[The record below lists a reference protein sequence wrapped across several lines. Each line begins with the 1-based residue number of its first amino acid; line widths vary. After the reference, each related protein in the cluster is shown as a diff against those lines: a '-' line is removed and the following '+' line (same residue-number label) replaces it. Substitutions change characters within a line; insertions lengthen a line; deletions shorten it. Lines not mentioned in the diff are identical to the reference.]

1 MPPVAI
7 VTDTTS
13 YLPRALVNSEGIH
26 QVSLYVGWGGEG
38 SGGGE
43 EGWVGQRREIEL
55 ENFDA
60 FYERLRSDPALPTT
74 SQPSIGD
81 FLAVWEPLLEE
92 GRDIVSVHLSGGI
105 SGTCE
110 AARQARGLLAERGLG
125 ERVEV
130 IDGETACG
138 GLGLLVLAGAAAARG
153 GADKEGVTARVRETR
168 AALKIWFCIDTLEYL
183 RRGGRVGKA
192 QAWLGGTLRIKP
204 ILTLGY
210 EITPV
215 ERVRTAGR
223 AFERMVQYMHELRE
237 AGSDAWVVQHIQ
249 ATEQAQRLIEHGR
262 EIYGSEPLFVS
273 EVGPV
278 IGTYVGPGL
287 VGVGGIPRALLS

>member
-7 VTDTTS
+7 VTDSTH
-13 YLPRALVNSEGIH
+13 YLPRALADSEGIH
-26 QVSLYVGWGGEG
+26 QVSLYVGWGDE
-38 SGGGE
+38 
-43 EGWVGQRREIEL
+43 RERETEL
-55 ENFDA
+55 ESFDA
-60 FYERLRSDPALPTT
+60 FYERLRTDPELPTT

-81 FLAVWEPLLEE
+81 FLAVWEPLLEA

-110 AARQARGLLAERGLG
+110 AARQAHGILTERGLA

-138 GLGLLVLAGAAAARG
+138 GLGILLLAAAAAARG
-153 GADKEGVTARVRETR
+153 GADKEGVIARVREAR
-168 AALKIWFCIDTLEYL
+168 EALRIWFCIDTLEYL

-192 QAWLGGTLRIKP
+192 QAWIGGTLRIKP

-237 AGSDAWVVQHIQ
+237 GGSDAWVVQHIQ
-249 ATEQAQRLIEHGR
+249 ATEQAQRLIDHGR

-287 VGVGGIPRALLS
+287 VGVGGVPRALLA